1 MKTPGKIFAVN
12 AHLGACISCY
22 LYCFHGALVVIKFA
36 KLSSQMK
43 NSKQKSPLEPRKTN
57 KQTSP
62 TQKRKET
69 FLCRKEKKKPLWKL
83 RRLFKQSAW
92 AVCTLIC
99 SCTYQ
104 DIYWLVLPQVVL
116 LPLTTLFLFNAT
128 ERENMLQ
135 CNAFPWKSWS
145 WGGLQFHKAGKIIT
159 WHGTSCLQIF
169 IS

>member
-1 MKTPGKIFAVN
+1 MKPPGKIFTVN

-22 LYCFHGALVVIKFA
+22 LYCLHGALVVIKFA

-43 NSKQKSPLEPRKTN
+43 NSKQKSPLEPRKRN
-57 KQTSP
+57 KQA
-62 TQKRKET
+62 QRKRERKH
-69 FLCRKEKKKPLWKL
+69 LCKKEKNPFWKL

-92 AVCTLIC
+92 AVCTSIW

-128 ERENMLQ
+128 ERKNMLQ

-159 WHGTSCLQIF
+159 
-169 IS
+169 